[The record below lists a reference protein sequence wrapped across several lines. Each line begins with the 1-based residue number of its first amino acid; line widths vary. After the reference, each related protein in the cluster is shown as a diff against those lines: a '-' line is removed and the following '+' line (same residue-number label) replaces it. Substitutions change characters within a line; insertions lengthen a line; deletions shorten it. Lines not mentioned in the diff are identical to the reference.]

1 MPSKSLFAPGQ
12 ICYPDEV
19 QAALRQAGLH
29 GITLIGR
36 HVRGEWDHVDEKR
49 RRVNRWA
56 ISHPQDERRLPV
68 ISRFAL
74 PDGRQVAVIT
84 RHVHIPA
91 KRQTRLCLWPPQA
104 VKKPAEN
111 GDTGQPAK
119 QTQPVRKR
127 KKRPDRSR
135 QLEVRL

>member
-36 HVRGEWDHVDEKR
+36 HIRGEWGHVDEKR

-56 ISHPQDERRLPV
+56 ISHPQEERRLPV

-74 PDGRQVAVIT
+74 SDGRQVAVIT
-84 RHVHIPA
+84 RHVHTPA
-91 KRQTRLCLWPPQA
+91 ERQTHLCLWPPQA
-104 VKKPAEN
+104 VKKPAKNGGETN
-111 GDTGQPAK
+111 GDTGQRAKKAQPA
-119 QTQPVRKR
+119 RKR
-127 KKRPDRSR
+127 KKR
-135 QLEVRL
+135 QEVKE